1 MPESNDSLAPKREI
15 FDADFESV
23 DSCFDPLTVATVCAT
38 AAVSVLPVIARS
50 AARAAAFLSLVAPVV
65 AAVVTGDTAES
76 DAGLRI
82 DCTTVG
88 ATVVDVWLTS
98 DD

>member
-1 MPESNDSLAPKREI
+1 MPESNDSLAPKRVV
-15 FDADFESV
+15 FAADFESV

-38 AAVSVLPVIARS
+38 AAVSALPVIARS
-50 AARAAAFLSLVAPVV
+50 ATRAEAFLSLVTAVV
-65 AAVVTGDTAES
+65 AGDAAES

-82 DCTTVG
+82 DCATVG